1 MRGHVGEEDKLLK
14 SVQRRS
20 DVPGSDL
27 VSNLDALFFLL
38 AAFVYWMI
46 YCDVAILLDR
56 GKTVITY
63 TPLVFF
69 RESSFFC
76 VNKRKT

>member
-27 VSNLDALFFLL
+27 VSNLDALFLL

-69 RESSFFC
+69 VNLHFF
-76 VNKRKT
+76 V